1 MSKTVMRAISLIS
14 VIAIIFTMLPTAFT
28 AFAAETAETAET
40 KVQIEN
46 ADALA
51 TKKDITIGDGY
62 KVRAENYWCM
72 IHTANSMRAV
82 YCLEPGKSVES
93 GDEYTEDETDKYL
106 ESVSNKELNS
116 NDIRSLIGRVFL
128 YAYTGKLDTVDSYF
142 RYAATQLLV
151 WEVLVGQRDIEF
163 NRISNGYTS
172 VEKLLDNFQ
181 SDYAAQIVSGY
192 YYEYEAAIKNHV
204 KSVSFGSRSKAA
216 ALITAVK
223 ANSDNTYTFT
233 DKNKVLKDFDA
244 SVTDGSVISKSGNT
258 LKIKAEN
265 GKTAVVTLVQ
275 NNVKESGELTGFLT
289 LTNDSKQTLAELK
302 ADPRKYYVAVKG
314 VENGTLEIVKT
325 SEDGI
330 VANISFTVT
339 GNGKTYNVKTD
350 KNGKINIPD
359 LAAGEYTV
367 TEVVPVRYEK
377 QQTKKVTVSAGK
389 TASVSFSNTLKTG
402 AIKINKQSEDG
413 ENGGRTFTISGCG
426 KTYTVTT
433 NDEGTAVLSD
443 IPVYD
448 SNNNK
453 IVYTISEK
461 NVPVKYVVPA
471 DQTATLTADVTTS
484 KTFKNVLKK
493 FTAEVIKK
501 DSENGDSQGNASLA
515 GAVYGLYRDGELIDK
530 YTTNNNGY
538 FKTKEYVCGNYTIQE
553 ISPSEGYL
561 LDETVYHVGAEPE
574 NYIIENNSIEL
585 TVFEDIIK
593 GKISIIK
600 HSDDGTTQIETPE
613 AGAEFEV
620 YLKSA
625 ESYENAK
632 ESEKDYLVCDENGC
646 AQTKPLPY
654 GTYTIHQT
662 KGWENTE
669 WIEDFDVIISENEK
683 EYFYLINDSVLSS
696 LVKIIKKDAETGNI
710 IPVSGIGFKIWDC
723 NNSCYVSQKINYP
736 SEMILDTF
744 YTDESGTLMLPNE
757 LVYGDYELHEVQA
770 ANGYV
775 LDGTPTPFTI
785 DGKEEVITVE
795 KFNVPQKG
803 RISVQ
808 KTGDVFASADSA
820 SSAYTDENG
829 NVIEN
834 PITYTPVF
842 SESGLANAVFQV
854 IASEDIITAD
864 GTVRANAG
872 DIVAELVTDE
882 NGYAETDLIYLGK
895 YEIKEIQ
902 APAGYVLNGESQ
914 FIELTYAG
922 QEVEIRDTV
931 NAGFVNDYQKV
942 EISLE
947 KIMEND
953 DSFNIYG
960 KDCYTNVRFGLFAV
974 ENLTA
979 ADGMVIPADGLISEI
994 SLDENMTAKFDV
1006 QLPFGKYYVQEI
1018 ATDEHY
1024 ILNDEKYLVT
1034 FEYQGQDIQ
1043 TVSIDCGQF
1052 ENILKRGTVKGLKVN
1067 EANEPL
1073 ESALFGLFAMDC
1085 TEFTEEN
1092 ALMTAK
1098 SDDKGCFSFADIP
1111 FGEYV
1116 IRELSAPDGYVL
1128 SKESYPVAVSE
1139 NDEIIRI
1146 EIENKPVTVEISKRN
1161 AEGNELKGAQMQL
1174 VDDKG
1179 TIVDEW
1185 TSDGTNHIVTKL
1197 PAGKYILK
1205 ETAAPEGYMLATD
1218 ICFEVL
1224 VDGTVIVDGIETT
1237 AVSENGNPLI
1247 VMIDEAV
1254 PKEIP
1259 QDTPHT
1265 GDSRSNTAAWLMIAG
1280 GLAGLCALLISH
1292 KIQKRKELERI
1303 RTEEIR
1309 KASECPDF
1317 IEKNE
1322 D

>member
-1 MSKTVMRAISLIS
+1 MKKIRIRALSLITLFALF
-14 VIAIIFTMLPTAFT
+14 VTMLPTG
-28 AFAAETAETAET
+28 FAVSAAYEA
-40 KVQIEN
+40 KIQIEN
-46 ADALA
+46 ANELGI
-51 TKKDITIGDGY
+51 KKDLIIGNGY
-62 KVRAENYWCM
+62 RINKADYWTM
-72 IHTANSMRAV
+72 IHTADSMKAV
-82 YCLEPGKSVES
+82 YCLEAGAHVSS
-93 GDEYTEDETDKYL
+93 GDSYTEDSAKEYL
-106 ESVSNKELNS
+106 NNVKNDTLNS
-116 NDIRSLIGRVFL
+116 DEIGIVLGEVFL
-128 YAYTGKLDTVDSYF
+128 YAFTGELTSVEAYYKYT
-142 RYAATQLLV
+142 ATQLLV
-151 WEVLVGQRDIEF
+151 WEALVGQRDINF
-163 NRISNGYTS
+163 NRVDNGYTS
-172 VEKLLDNFQ
+172 VENALSNFE
-181 SDYAAQIVSGY
+181 SDYAAAEVSRY
-192 YYEYEAAIKNHV
+192 YYNYESLIKAHS
-204 KSVSFGSRSKAA
+204 KSVSFAYKLPSIAKNKPVQSS
-216 ALITAVK
+216 
-223 ANSDNTYTFT
+223 SDGTYTFT
-233 DKNKVLKDFDA
+233 DKNKQLSNFDV
-244 SVTDGSVISKSGNT
+244 SVKNGSMISKSESS
-258 LKIKAEN
+258 LKIKADN
-265 GKTAVVTLVQ
+265 GKIAEITLTQ

-289 LTNDSKQTLAELK
+289 LTSDSKQTLAELK
-302 ADPRKYYVAVKG
+302 ADPRKYYAAVKG
-314 VENGTLEIVKT
+314 VENGTLEIIKT

-330 VANISFTVT
+330 VADIEFIVL
-339 GNGKTYNVKTD
+339 GNGKTYKVKTD
-350 KNGKINIPD
+350 RNGKINIPD

-367 TEVVPVRYEK
+367 TEVVPARYEK

-413 ENGGRTFTISGCG
+413 ENGGRTFTISGGG

-433 NDEGTAVLSD
+433 NGEGTAVLSD

-448 SNNNK
+448 KDNK
-453 IVYTISEK
+453 KIAYTISEK

-471 DQTATLTADVTTS
+471 DQTATLTADSTAS
-484 KTFKNVLKK
+484 KTFKNALKK

-501 DSENGDSQGNASLA
+501 DSENGDPQGNASLA
-515 GAVYGLYRDGELIDK
+515 GAVYGLYRDGELIDT
-530 YTTNNNGY
+530 YTTDEKGY
-538 FKTKEYVCGNYTIQE
+538 FKTREYVCGNYTIQE
-553 ISPSEGYL
+553 ISPSEGYR
-561 LDETVYHVGAEPE
+561 LDPTVYSVGAEAE

-620 YLKSA
+620 YLKSSG
-625 ESYENAK
+625 SYESAK
-632 ESEKDYLVCDENGC
+632 DSERDYLVCDENGF
-646 AQTKPLPY
+646 AATKTLPY
-654 GTYTIHQT
+654 GTYTVHQT

-683 EYFYLINDSVLSS
+683 EYFYLINDAVLTSY
-696 LVKIIKKDAETGNI
+696 VRIVKKDAETGNL
-710 IPVSGIGFKIWDC
+710 IPVSGIGFKVWDC
-723 NNSCYVSQKINYP
+723 KNSRYVEQKINYP
-736 SEMILDTF
+736 SEMILDVF
-744 YTDESGTLMLPNE
+744 YTDESGTLTLPNE
-757 LVYGDYELHEVQA
+757 LVYGDYKLHEVQTA
-770 ANGYV
+770 EGYFLGSEAV
-775 LDGTPTPFTI
+775 PFTV

-808 KTGDVFASADSA
+808 KTGNTFVSAAVS

-829 NVIEN
+829 NVIES
-834 PITYTPVF
+834 PVTYTPVF
-842 SESGLANAVFQV
+842 SESGLANAVFQI
-854 IASEDIITAD
+854 IAGEDIITAD

-872 DIVAELVTDE
+872 DIVAEIATDE
-882 NGYAETDLIYLGK
+882 NGYAETDPLYLGK

-902 APAGYVLNGESQ
+902 APDGYVLNGESQ

-931 NAGFVNDYQKV
+931 NISFVNEYQRA

-953 DSFNIYG
+953 ESFNIYG
-960 KDCYTNVRFGLFAV
+960 KDCYTNVRFGLFAA
-974 ENLTA
+974 EDLTA
-979 ADGMVIPADGLISEI
+979 ADGTVIPADGLISEI
-994 SLDENMTAKFDV
+994 SLDENMTVKFDV

-1018 ATDEHY
+1018 GTDEHY
-1024 ILNDEKYLVT
+1024 VLNGEKYLVT

-1043 TVSIDCGQF
+1043 TVSIDCGTF
-1052 ENILKRGTVKGLKVN
+1052 ENRLKRGKIEGIKTN
-1067 EANEPL
+1067 ESGGPL
-1073 ESALFGLFAMDC
+1073 ENALFGLFAMDC

-1116 IRELSAPDGYVL
+1116 IRELSAPDGYIL
-1128 SKESYPVAVSE
+1128 SDESYPVTISE

-1146 EIENKPVTVEISKRN
+1146 EIENKPVTVEISKRD
-1161 AEGNELKGAQMQL
+1161 ADGNELKGAQMQL
-1174 VDDKG
+1174 LNSNGKV
-1179 TIVDEW
+1179 IEQWV
-1185 TSDGTNHIVTKL
+1185 SDGTNHIVAKL
-1197 PAGKYILK
+1197 SAGKYILK
-1205 ETAAPEGYMLATD
+1205 ETAAPEGYILATD

-1224 VDGTVIVDGIETT
+1224 NDGTVKVDGAETT

-1247 VMIDEAV
+1247 VMIDEAEQ
-1254 PKEIP
+1254 KELP

-1280 GLAGLCALLISH
+1280 GLLSLCALLVSC
-1292 KIQKRKELERI
+1292 KIRKRKELERI

-1317 IEKNE
+1317 IDK